1 MLLRKIHKTLAIAF
15 SPFLIITAATGI
27 LLLFRKAGLY
37 GKDTKEFLIGIHNWE
52 GFTLVQYAGILLGA
66 GLLLIAATGLGIAAQ
81 TQARQRAARRALET
95 REE

>member
-1 MLLRKIHKTLAIAF
+1 MLLRKIHKTVALLF

-37 GKDTKEFLIGIHNWE
+37 GQGVKEFLIGIHNWE
-52 GFTLVQYAGILLGA
+52 GFTLVQYAGVLLGA

-81 TQARQRAARRALET
+81 TAARKRRARAEH
-95 REE
+95 ED